1 MNDFMSKDVVTV
13 DQEESLHILLLL
25 MVDYNISRVVVI
37 SDNESKRPV
46 GIITSRD
53 LIPLSNLLFDKA
65 TDEGNIVNKRRMK

>member
-46 GIITSRD
+46 SIITSRD
-53 LIPLSNLLFDKA
+53 LVPLSNLLFDKA